1 MTSAVGVRLA
11 GRFEVR
17 AHVRAMPG
25 YVEWHA
31 LDLESDSEVA
41 VWSLEPA
48 LFGAI
53 ARDVLVGE
61 LDRLRGLKH
70 PALRRLLAIGE
81 DATTEPRGL
90 WAVYPQ
96 AEPGPVPRGGAAMP
110 ADQVVAWVKAVAA
123 ALDAA
128 HQAGWSHGRLVPDDV
143 SLVRG
148 HLALGGVGLWHDIEP
163 GPATTAWQALAAFL
177 APEVRDGVP
186 PTPAADAWGL
196 AAGAAAFLC
205 GARYGCRDPQA
216 EVAER
221 HPALARA
228 LAGGLTIEPE
238 RRVSVRDLALRI
250 ADAARHPGRAPGRPT
265 APASPPPPAGPQDAD
280 VLSPDQVTGAIARAR
295 TAAPIAPGALQ
306 AVSMRPGG
314 ERARPA
320 TGEDAGGEDETA
332 RRARIRP
339 IAETVGR
346 SFATAPGALGYM
358 APPRD
363 AVATPRRGRA
373 LALVAGAV
381 VVAGLAAV
389 AIVLAASG
397 GGGSASGGGG
407 SAPGP
412 GPGGGEPATDG
423 VDAAPLAD
431 VAPARACTADMP
443 ALGGW
448 CIDAHEAPGPGRLPR
463 TGVTLTEARDACRAR
478 GLRLCRVEEWRA
490 ACGGP
495 RSTPWPYGE
504 TFQRGAC
511 NLGPRGMI
519 AKAGSFERCVGAA
532 GVHDLTGNVAE
543 WLADGTIAGGS
554 AVDGGP
560 GRCDDPVRAAAPAA
574 RAADVGYRCCGDR

>member
-41 VWSLEPA
+41 VWTLEPA

-70 PALRRLLAIGE
+70 PSLRRLLAIGE

-110 ADQVVAWVKAVAA
+110 AEQVVAWVKAVAA

-163 GPATTAWQALAAFL
+163 GPAAIAWQALAAFL

-205 GARYGCRDPQA
+205 GARYGCRDPQT

-228 LAGGLTIEPE
+228 LAGGLAIEPE

-265 APASPPPPAGPQDAD
+265 APASPPPPAGRGAGTPPLAPPPPSGAGAPAVAPAPAGPQDAD
-280 VLSPDQVTGAIARAR
+280 GLSPDQVTGALARAR

-314 ERARPA
+314 ERERPA

-389 AIVLAASG
+389 AIVLAAS
-397 GGGSASGGGG
+397 SGGGRG
-407 SAPGP
+407 RRRRELGAAAAAR
-412 GPGGGEPATDG
+412 PA
-423 VDAAPLAD
+423 AAA
-431 VAPARACTADMP
+431 ARA
-443 ALGGW
+443 
-448 CIDAHEAPGPGRLPR
+448 
-463 TGVTLTEARDACRAR
+463 
-478 GLRLCRVEEWRA
+478 
-490 ACGGP
+490 
-495 RSTPWPYGE
+495 
-504 TFQRGAC
+504 
-511 NLGPRGMI
+511 
-519 AKAGSFERCVGAA
+519 GAA
-532 GVHDLTGNVAE
+532 TA
-543 WLADGTIAGGS
+543 
-554 AVDGGP
+554 
-560 GRCDDPVRAAAPAA
+560 RAAAAAA
-574 RAADVGYRCCGDR
+574 RAAAATARAAAAASQPPVASTRRPSSPTSRRRAPAPPTCPRSAAGASTPTRRRARAGCRAPA

>member
-177 APEVRDGVP
+177 APEVRDGAAA
-186 PTPAADAWGL
+186 TPATDVHAL
-196 AAGAAAFLC
+196 ATF
-205 GARYGCRDPQA
+205 
-216 EVAER
+216 
-221 HPALARA
+221 LARA
-228 LAGGLTIEPE
+228 LTRPPHVPQAPAWASL
-238 RRVSVRDLALRI
+238 L
-250 ADAARHPGRAPGRPT
+250 DAARGDD
-265 APASPPPPAGPQDAD
+265 PA
-280 VLSPDQVTGAIARAR
+280 
-295 TAAPIAPGALQ
+295 
-306 AVSMRPGG
+306 
-314 ERARPA
+314 ARPA
-320 TGEDAGGEDETA
+320 DAHALAVEIV
-332 RRARIRP
+332 RAAVR
-339 IAETVGR
+339 
-346 SFATAPGALGYM
+346 TAPGAPFDGRTLTGCDGCGE
-358 APPRD
+358 ALVEHEQGPRIMFD
-363 AVATPRRGRA
+363 GVGPDGRA
-373 LALVAGAV
+373 T
-381 VVAGLAAV
+381 
-389 AIVLAASG
+389 G
-397 GGGSASGGGG
+397 GY
-407 SAPGP
+407 
-412 GPGGGEPATDG
+412 
-423 VDAAPLAD
+423 VDSFST
-431 VAPARACTADMP
+431 RC
-443 ALGGW
+443 LG
-448 CIDAHEAPGPGRLPR
+448 CGRQTHR
-463 TGVTLTEARDACRAR
+463 EEVTR
-478 GLRLCRVEEWRA
+478 
-490 ACGGP
+490 
-495 RSTPWPYGE
+495 Y
-504 TFQRGAC
+504 
-511 NLGPRGMI
+511 
-519 AKAGSFERCVGAA
+519 
-532 GVHDLTGNVAE
+532 
-543 WLADGTIAGGS
+543 
-554 AVDGGP
+554 
-560 GRCDDPVRAAAPAA
+560 
-574 RAADVGYRCCGDR
+574 